1 MILNN
6 RLQYQNK
13 IINQSNQLYKK
24 EHLPK
29 KKKSKQIKRKLSKQ
43 HNVKLYI

>member
-29 KKKSKQIKRKLSKQ
+29 KSKQIKRKLSKQ

>member
-13 IINQSNQLYKK
+13 IINQSNIQKRAFTG
-24 EHLPK
+24 
-29 KKKSKQIKRKLSKQ
+29 KKSKQIKRKLSKQ

>member
-13 IINQSNQLYKK
+13 IINQSNIQKRAFTG
-24 EHLPK
+24 
-29 KKKSKQIKRKLSKQ
+29 KKKSKQIKRKFSKQ